1 MLALL
6 QLLRGLAD
14 HRVDPGPARR
24 IGRRVFTR
32 LFARF
37 VVFLVVLVILMTVA
51 YLLGLI

>member
-1 MLALL
+1 
-6 QLLRGLAD
+6 
-14 HRVDPGPARR
+14 
-24 IGRRVFTR
+24 VFTR